1 MRVLR
6 LCSVYEAPPE
16 SLTGTRGFDAIGGMQ
31 VHTARLTAALDALGI
46 DQTVIT
52 AYRPRAPRSEPVGER
67 SRVVRAGVPLR
78 RLRQLYGLGA
88 VPEVVKAGRV
98 DAVHVHLGEDLAI
111 GPLARWAASRS
122 GAPMVVTVHCSARH
136 TIATSGVRSAILRTL
151 SGRVEDGLLGAADAI
166 LVLTDRLADRL
177 ARSGV
182 PASRIR
188 VVPVGID
195 LEAFRRPL
203 PRPPSMDDRRWVV
216 YVGRLVPEK
225 GVRELVAA
233 LAGTTASDAGLL
245 VVGDGPD
252 RAALEALA
260 QSLGVAHRVRFVGPV
275 PHTDVPPFLQHA
287 DLAVLPS
294 WYEERGRV
302 LLEAMAAGAPV
313 VATRTGGIP
322 ATVRHGV
329 NGLLVPPREPD
340 RLAEAIDRVLGDE
353 AFAASMRDAG
363 RATASEHGVDGLV
376 EATLDAYETVIAR
389 AADRRRAGLTLVE
402 AP

>member
-31 VHTARLTAALDALGI
+31 IHTARLTAALDALGV

-52 AYRPRAPRSEPVGER
+52 AYRPRAPRNGSVGER

-78 RLRQLYGLGA
+78 RLRQLYGVGA
-88 VPEVVKAGRV
+88 IPEVVRAGEV
-98 DAVHVHLGEDLAI
+98 DVVHVHLGEDLAI

-122 GAPMVVTVHCSARH
+122 RAPIVVTVHCSARH
-136 TIATSGVRSAILRTL
+136 TIATSGVRSTIIRSL
-151 SGRVEDGLLGAADAI
+151 SGRVEDRLLAAADAI

-182 PASRIR
+182 PAPRIR

-195 LEAFRRPL
+195 LEAFRRPF
-203 PRPPSMDDRRWVV
+203 PRPPSMDGRRWVV

-225 GVRELVAA
+225 GVRELVEA
-233 LAGTTASDAGLL
+233 LARAATSDAGLL

-252 RAALEALA
+252 RAPLEALA
-260 QSLGVAHRVRFVGPV
+260 ASLGVAHRVRFAGSV
-275 PHTDVPPFLQHA
+275 PHQDVAPYLQHA
-287 DLAVLPS
+287 DVAVLPS

-313 VATRTGGIP
+313 VAARTGGIP

-329 NGLLVPPREPD
+329 NGLLVPPRQPD
-340 RLAEAIDRVLGDE
+340 RLATAIDRILGD
-353 AFAASMRDAG
+353 AVFAETLRDAG
-363 RATASEHGVDGLV
+363 RATASGHGLDGLV
-376 EATLDAYETVIAR
+376 EATLDAYATVIAR
-389 AADRRRAGLTLVE
+389 VGEPRRAGLPLME